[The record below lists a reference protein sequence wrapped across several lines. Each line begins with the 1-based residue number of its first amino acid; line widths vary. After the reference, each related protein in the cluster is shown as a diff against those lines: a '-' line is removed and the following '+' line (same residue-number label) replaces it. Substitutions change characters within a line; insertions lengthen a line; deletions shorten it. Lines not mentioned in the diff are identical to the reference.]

1 MIRTFDLGRFVPDGI
16 TRKSL
21 RWILPIFGI
30 FTANLNQDAES
41 GGPEEP
47 PGFLSEAEW
56 DPATQRGVLIHES
69 QAQPGLTL
77 IQPLTSRFAHLIG
90 LDGEIVHTWEFD
102 SAPGEWCY
110 LLDDGSLLRAAR
122 VDKDPHF
129 RGGGI
134 GGKFQRL
141 APDSTVLWE
150 YKLSDREVHS
160 HHDLTPLP
168 NGNLIVIAWTRKSAE
183 QAIASGRDP
192 KHVGDAGLWV
202 GALFE
207 LEPKADGGTEVV
219 WEWHAFDHMV
229 QDFDPQKLG
238 FSDLVDAP
246 GRIDING
253 DHRKGA
259 PESAEDR
266 ATREREKLDRE
277 ALEALGYVPGIGSG
291 ADAEVETEE
300 EREKRRKK
308 LDRSGDFLHLNA
320 VDYDPEH
327 DLLVVS
333 SPQFN
338 EIWVIDH
345 STTSEEASGSVGG
358 RFGRGGDLLYRWGN
372 PSRYG
377 QGEESDRVFGY
388 QHDPKW
394 LRGADGS
401 LRLTVFNNR
410 PAEAESEDE
419 DSEVRASQV
428 VELVLPFEAE
438 RGFLREPDQPFGP
451 PEPVWSYR
459 DEAGF
464 FSAFISGAERLSNGN
479 TLICSGAGGRVFEV
493 TPEGR
498 TVWNYRNV
506 HGGDVDP
513 PDHAGQAPPLAL
525 FRATRLVHDHPGI
538 RAILVTQ
545 E

>member
-1 MIRTFDLGRFVPDGI
+1 MTRTFDFGRFIPDGI
-16 TRKSL
+16 ARMFL
-21 RWILPIFGI
+21 RLILPIFGI
-30 FTANLNQDAES
+30 STAYLNQDAETD
-41 GGPEEP
+41 GPEEP

-56 DPATQRGVLIHES
+56 DPATPRGVLVNEPE
-69 QAQPGLTL
+69 AQPGLTL
-77 IQPLTSRFAHLIG
+77 IQPLASRFAHLME

-110 LLDDGSLLRAAR
+110 LLDDGSLLRGGR

-134 GGKFQRL
+134 GGKVQRL

-150 YKLSDREVHS
+150 HKMSDRQLHS
-160 HHDLTPLP
+160 HHDLEPLP
-168 NGNLIVIAWTRKSAE
+168 NGNLMAIAWTRKSAE
-183 QAIASGRDP
+183 EAIARGRDP
-192 KHVGDAGLWV
+192 EHVGAAGLWV

-207 LEPKADGGTEVV
+207 LQPQADGGTKVV
-219 WEWHAFDHMV
+219 WEWHAYDHLV
-229 QDFDPQKLG
+229 QDFDPQKPG
-238 FSDLVDAP
+238 FDDLVNAP

-259 PESAEDR
+259 PESAEER
-266 ATREREKLDRE
+266 AAREREKKDRE

-291 ADAEVETEE
+291 ADEETETEE
-300 EREKRRKK
+300 EREERRKM

-320 VDYDPEH
+320 VDYHAEH

-333 SPQFN
+333 SPEFN

-345 STTSEEASGSVGG
+345 STTTEQASGSTGG

-377 QGEESDRVFGY
+377 QGEESSRVFGY

-394 LRGADGS
+394 LRGPDGS

-410 PAEAESEDE
+410 PAQTEDE
-419 DSEVRASQV
+419 DSEERASQV

-438 RGFLREPDQPFGP
+438 RGFVREPDQPFGP
-451 PEPVWSYR
+451 AEPVWSYR
-459 DEAGF
+459 DESGF

-479 TLICSGAGGRVFEV
+479 TLICSGAGGRLFEV
-493 TPEGR
+493 TPDGR
-498 TVWNYRNV
+498 TVWNYRNE
-506 HGGDVDP
+506 HGGDVEP
-513 PDHAGQAPPLAL
+513 PDHAGKAPPLAL
-525 FRATRLVHDHPGI
+525 FRATRLAHDHPGV
-538 RAILVTQ
+538 RAVMATRK
-545 E
+545 